1 RPQSQHAYFN
11 SFYDSSYNSL
21 AYELE
26 NRKRFGGE
34 YSIFSTLNAPLRTPR
49 EVLKELAQNFTA
61 TEVTLPESIDS
72 LKQYDLDLTR
82 VKEDITPDL
91 WIQMVH
97 AHQLNPSVGESNSDY
112 VSTTQRIARDF
123 DTVLSDV
130 LKNKSERTST
140 VGWML
145 SKTQENIK
153 RLAQSLARAA
163 NKTEVDKDNLD
174 SARGIILDN
183 FTGLVQNNR
192 FEATWSKLEKS
203 KTDARFSIVQEAI
216 KNLKNPTL
224 REIYEVVNSSGLFSD
239 VYDLQHLL
247 DWMHKRGQVITDIQK
262 RYIWI

>member
-1 RPQSQHAYFN
+1 M
-11 SFYDSSYNSL
+11 
-21 AYELE
+21 
-26 NRKRFGGE
+26 
-34 YSIFSTLNAPLRTPR
+34 
-49 EVLKELAQNFTA
+49 AQNFTA

-174 SARGIILDN
+174 SARG
-183 FTGLVQNNR
+183 
-192 FEATWSKLEKS
+192 
-203 KTDARFSIVQEAI
+203 
-216 KNLKNPTL
+216 
-224 REIYEVVNSSGLFSD
+224 
-239 VYDLQHLL
+239 
-247 DWMHKRGQVITDIQK
+247 
-262 RYIWI
+262 